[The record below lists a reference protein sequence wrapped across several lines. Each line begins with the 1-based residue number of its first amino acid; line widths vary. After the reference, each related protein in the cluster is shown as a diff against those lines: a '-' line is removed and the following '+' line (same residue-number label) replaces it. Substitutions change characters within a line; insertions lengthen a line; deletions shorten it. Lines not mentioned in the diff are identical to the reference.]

1 MAANAPLQRQRVAA
15 LGRGFSVG
23 FVRADQLPIS
33 ITGRRQRCLRGQ
45 AHTTTA
51 VLFLIILGRYIT
63 HVFQKRLHVFSS
75 LLLYRD
81 FACSRDGVAR
91 AVTPQT
97 HVQTMACMHIKP

>member
-23 FVRADQLPIS
+23 FVRADQHHRETPTVPEG
-33 ITGRRQRCLRGQ
+33 TG
-45 AHTTTA
+45 
-51 VLFLIILGRYIT
+51 T
-63 HVFQKRLHVFSS
+63 HHYSRIVFNYFRPVYNTRSKSDFMSFH
-75 LLLYRD
+75 LLLVYRD

>member
-23 FVRADQLPIS
+23 FVRADQHHRETPTVPEGTGTHHYSRIAFNYFRPVYNTRVPEATSCLFIS
-33 ITGRRQRCLRGQ
+33 CFIG
-45 AHTTTA
+45 
-51 VLFLIILGRYIT
+51 
-63 HVFQKRLHVFSS
+63 
-75 LLLYRD
+75 D